1 MSTTDPSA
9 AKPDDFAIGSISK
22 RDRSGS
28 GDEAA
33 PVYPVKHPT
42 VSYAG
47 AAKGRPAA
55 QSSNLFNYYS
65 TSNSKT
71 TKKINKTP
79 QNNKKNKTTSLSLLS
94 KFFENSQSQRRE
106 ITCIRHLTMSTTD
119 PSAAKPD
126 GFAIGSIIY
135 NVLNKQCIR
144 HLTMSTTDP
153 SAAKPDDFA
162 IGSISKRDRSGSGD
176 EAAPV
181 YPVKHPTVSYAG
193 AAKGRP
199 AAQSSNLFNY
209 YSTSNSK
216 TTKKINKTPQNNK
229 KNKTTSLSLLSKFF
243 ENSQSQR
250 REITCIRHLTMSTTD
265 PSAAKPDDFAIGSIS
280 KRDRS
285 GSGDEAAPVYPVKH
299 PTVSYAGAAKG
310 RPAAQ

>member
-9 AKPDDFAIGSISK
+9 AKPDGFAIGSISK

-42 VSYAG
+42 MSYAG

-65 TSNSKT
+65 TSNSKNYQKNQQNT
-71 TKKINKTP
+71 TKQQKNVKTQKP
-79 QNNKKNKTTSLSLLS
+79 LKNTLPTSLSLLS

-126 GFAIGSIIY
+126 GFAIGSI
-135 NVLNKQCIR
+135 
-144 HLTMSTTDP
+144 
-153 SAAKPDDFA
+153 
-162 IGSISKRDRSGSGD
+162 SKRDRSGSGD

-181 YPVKHPTVSYAG
+181 YPVKHPTMSYAG

-199 AAQSSNLFNY
+199 AAQ
-209 YSTSNSK
+209 
-216 TTKKINKTPQNNK
+216 
-229 KNKTTSLSLLSKFF
+229 
-243 ENSQSQR
+243 
-250 REITCIRHLTMSTTD
+250 
-265 PSAAKPDDFAIGSIS
+265 
-280 KRDRS
+280 
-285 GSGDEAAPVYPVKH
+285 
-299 PTVSYAGAAKG
+299 
-310 RPAAQ
+310 